1 MSEWQRFAELLE
13 AESRLLGDL
22 GNAALGLTDALVAD
36 EPDAIDAAE
45 RRVEA
50 QLVLHGSAYAARV
63 AMQQRGFGT
72 LTLHQV
78 CAYAPPTLRRSLQGH
93 VHEIE
98 IRGIA
103 LKLTVSNNKAL
114 ILAGM
119 ERLART
125 VAVMQRV
132 GTEQPGTYKRRGTV
146 PPPNGSVIVS
156 RRA

>member
-1 MSEWQRFAELLE
+1 VSEWEQFGLLLTE
-13 AESRLLGDL
+13 ESRLLGDL
-22 GNAALGLTDALVAD
+22 GNAALGLTQALVD
-36 EPDAIDAAE
+36 NDPEAIEAAE
-45 RRVEA
+45 RLEA
-50 QLVLHGSAYAARV
+50 QLVLHGSAYGARTG
-63 AMQQRGFGT
+63 MQQRGFGK
-72 LTLHQV
+72 LTLAQV
-78 CAYAPPTLRRSLQGH
+78 CAYAPPSLRRALHATAQ
-93 VHEIE
+93 EITV
-98 IRGIA
+98 RGIA

-146 PPPNGSVIVS
+146 PPPSGSVIVS

>member
-22 GNAALGLTDALVAD
+22 GNAALRLTDALVANQ
-36 EPDAIDAAE
+36 PDAIDAAE

-50 QLVLHGSAYAARV
+50 QLVLHGGAYAARV
-63 AMQQRGFGT
+63 SMQHRGFGT
-72 LTLHQV
+72 LTLPQV
-78 CAYAPPTLRRSLQGH
+78 CAYAPPGLRRALHGYA
-93 VHEIE
+93 HEIS

-103 LKLTVSNNKAL
+103 LRLTVSNNKAL

-125 VAVMQRV
+125 VAVLQRA

>member
-1 MSEWQRFAELLE
+1 MSEWEQFGALLTE
-13 AESRLLGDL
+13 ESRLLGDL
-22 GNAALGLTDALVAD
+22 GNAALGLTQALVD
-36 EPDAIDAAE
+36 NDPEAIEAAE
-45 RRVEA
+45 RRLEA
-50 QLVLHGSAYAARV
+50 QLVLHGSAYGARTG
-63 AMQQRGFGT
+63 MQQRGFGK
-72 LTLHQV
+72 LTLGQV
-78 CAYAPPTLRRSLQGH
+78 CAYAPPLLRRALHATAQ
-93 VHEIE
+93 EITV
-98 IRGIA
+98 RGIA

-146 PPPNGSVIVS
+146 PPPSGSVIVS